1 MTDTNSYT
9 VESLSSP
16 YGGHVP
22 WCDARREEGLTER
35 DSIRRYNELY
45 RWYHPDGNS
54 WAGHV
59 RIVGSDEWTY
69 TVEPP
74 AYPGERSSLKRLH
87 HLDDIA

>member
-54 WAGHV
+54 WA
-59 RIVGSDEWTY
+59 
-69 TVEPP
+69 
-74 AYPGERSSLKRLH
+74 ERSAKLLGAVR
-87 HLDDIA
+87 APA